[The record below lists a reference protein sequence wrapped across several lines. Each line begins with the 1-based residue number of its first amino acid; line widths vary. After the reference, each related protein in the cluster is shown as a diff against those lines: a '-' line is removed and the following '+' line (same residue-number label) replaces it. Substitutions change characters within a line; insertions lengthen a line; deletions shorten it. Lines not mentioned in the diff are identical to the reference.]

1 MLQTG
6 GVLEVLISI
15 EVLTIVL
22 KRMKTILSVKRDK
35 FAIWVLH
42 EETWQFHFE
51 RSFCINYLQLVISS
65 NKIGNCRLNDS
76 NHFMALV
83 SFYAPLKTSGYLW
96 FSDAFQKV
104 QKEISAYRPQNL
116 KVTIR
121 PLPYHCHTF

>member
-35 FAIWVLH
+35 FALWVLD

-51 RSFCINYLQLVISS
+51 RSFCINYLQLVI
-65 NKIGNCRLNDS
+65 
-76 NHFMALV
+76 
-83 SFYAPLKTSGYLW
+83 
-96 FSDAFQKV
+96 
-104 QKEISAYRPQNL
+104 
-116 KVTIR
+116 
-121 PLPYHCHTF
+121 

>member
-1 MLQTG
+1 MLQTE

-35 FAIWVLH
+35 FAIWVLD

-121 PLPYHCHTF
+121 PLPHHCHTF

>member
-35 FAIWVLH
+35 FAIWVLD

-51 RSFCINYLQLVISS
+51 RSFCINYL
-65 NKIGNCRLNDS
+65 
-76 NHFMALV
+76 
-83 SFYAPLKTSGYLW
+83 
-96 FSDAFQKV
+96 
-104 QKEISAYRPQNL
+104 
-116 KVTIR
+116 
-121 PLPYHCHTF
+121 

>member
-35 FAIWVLH
+35 FAIWVLD

-121 PLPYHCHTF
+121 PLPHHCHTF

>member
-15 EVLTIVL
+15 EVLTIIL

-35 FAIWVLH
+35 FAIWVLD

-76 NHFMALV
+76 NHFMALA

-121 PLPYHCHTF
+121 PLPHHCHTF